1 MNTRRI
7 TTTLFTISLCAML
20 GVGCAPTT
28 SPTTAHITTTTTST
42 TSTTTTSASTS
53 LSTNLTRD
61 EVLNSSGFQNG
72 TRVTSGTPQ
81 NLPIEE
87 MASSSIVFGDLDGD
101 ALPEAAVP
109 VLWCA
114 TSCGSQIYIF
124 KKDADGIKSYL
135 LTETYKN
142 HPSKDKVK
150 KITLNNRL
158 LTIVRTRGSSTKDI
172 TNTYRITFSEDG
184 MIATDGKTG
193 EPVNTTRYTNPD
205 FGFSFA
211 YPEYYEGMSDC
222 QLRTSTVPGFL
233 GNNFIFTV
241 GDDIEIS
248 LERVIPTK
256 NLNELITSN
265 LKDVVIQSKKDT
277 TIDGVPGVIIEYLTG
292 GIHRYGKNV
301 FWKKHENFFTLAV
314 VAHGTHCEEGMPAVL
329 QVADTILNSFT
340 WPK

>member
-1 MNTRRI
+1 MSTQNI
-7 TTTLFTISLCAML
+7 TTSLFTLSICAIL
-20 GVGCAPTT
+20 GARCAPIT
-28 SPTTAHITTTTTST
+28 SPTTAHITTATTTTST
-42 TSTTTTSASTS
+42 IFTTTTSASTS
-53 LSTNLTRD
+53 LPTNLTRD
-61 EVLNSSGFQNG
+61 EVLNSNGFQNG
-72 TRVTSGTPQ
+72 IRVTSGTPQ

-87 MASSSIVFGDLDGD
+87 MTSSSIVFGDLDGD

-114 TSCGSQIYIF
+114 TSCGSEVYVF

-158 LTIVRTRGSSTKDI
+158 LTIVRTRGSGTKDI
-172 TNTYRITFSEDG
+172 TNTYHITFSEDG

-211 YPEYYEGMSDC
+211 YPEYYQGMSDC
-222 QLRTSTVPGFL
+222 QLRTSTVPDVDWL
-233 GNNFIFTV
+233 GTI
-241 GDDIEIS
+241 GDGIELS
-248 LERVIPTK
+248 VQKAPPAK
-256 NLNELITSN
+256 NINELIAEN
-265 LKDVVIQSKKDT
+265 LKDVTVESQKNTK
-277 TIDGVPGVIIEYLTG
+277 IDGIPGVIVEYLAG

-301 FWKKHENFFTLAV
+301 FWKKDGHLFTLAV
-314 VAHGTHCEEGMPAVL
+314 VAQGTHCEQGMPQVL
-329 QVADTILNSFT
+329 HVADSLLKSFV
-340 WPK
+340 WQK